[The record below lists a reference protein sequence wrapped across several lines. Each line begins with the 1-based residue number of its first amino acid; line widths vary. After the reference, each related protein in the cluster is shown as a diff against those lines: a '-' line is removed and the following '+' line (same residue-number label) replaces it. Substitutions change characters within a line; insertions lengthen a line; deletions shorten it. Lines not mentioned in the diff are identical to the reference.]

1 MSEKISD
8 ASKIISDINAKNN
21 DVTLV
26 NDTKQKMI
34 DQLNK
39 QEMADIIVKQNNIIG
54 HQSIQMLD
62 LINTIDATNNISSS
76 NRSGDNIK
84 CDKQNEL
91 YKQQLNIYNDYILN
105 LLLFILVVGV
115 FIGWLWYL
123 YRK

>member
-8 ASKIISDINAKNN
+8 ASKTISDINAKNN

-76 NRSGDNIK
+76 NRSSDNIK

>member
-8 ASKIISDINAKNN
+8 ASKTISDINAKNN

-76 NRSGDNIK
+76 NRSSDNIK

-115 FIGWLWYL
+115 FIGWLWHL